1 MDTGTIAIFMVLVS
15 ILCMCLT
22 IGIGVFVGGTLM
34 AFCNAASHR
43 DNIRYPDDKER
54 EWGN

>member
-1 MDTGTIAIFMVLVS
+1 MITAIISF
-15 ILCMCLT
+15 I
-22 IGIGVFVGGTLM
+22 IGIFVGSTLM

-54 EWGN
+54 ERYN

>member
-1 MDTGTIAIFMVLVS
+1 MITATISFIV
-15 ILCMCLT
+15 
-22 IGIGVFVGGTLM
+22 GVFVGGTLM
-34 AFCNAASHR
+34 AFYNAASHR

>member
-1 MDTGTIAIFMVLVS
+1 MITATISFIV
-15 ILCMCLT
+15 
-22 IGIGVFVGGTLM
+22 GVFVGGTLM
-34 AFCNAASHR
+34 ASHR

>member
-1 MDTGTIAIFMVLVS
+1 MITATISFIV
-15 ILCMCLT
+15 
-22 IGIGVFVGGTLM
+22 GVFVGGTLM
-34 AFCNAASHR
+34 AFCNAASPR